1 MRNKTYLV
9 IIAYENANGNGIN
22 YQIIDEKNKER
33 AVVKA
38 LKKLENSICVV
49 ISVKR
54 VPKKIMEIIQ
64 KHNEKVTEAPNE

>member
-9 IIAYENANGNGIN
+9 VIAYENANGNGTN

-38 LKKLENSICVV
+38 LKKLENSICIIITAKR
-49 ISVKR
+49 ISKAIAKIVK
-54 VPKKIMEIIQ
+54 E
-64 KHNEKVTEAPNE
+64 HNDKGEKDE